1 METIYLLDKVMRG
14 VLDVFGPT
22 VEFLTPPSEA
32 DAVYCVMKGTV
43 PPGVSVPIH
52 SHPDDE
58 SFFILS
64 GAIQILTQQGHGFE
78 WLDVKAGRLVHV
90 PGGEKHSWR
99 NISSEPA
106 VGMIVTT
113 SRLGRF
119 FQEVGRPIAPGVPPS
134 PPTPDDI
141 QHFTRIA
148 AKYHHWLGS
157 ATENAAVGIS
167 LFE

>member
-1 METIYLLDKVMRG
+1 MGTIYHFNEGMHG
-14 VLDVFGPT
+14 VLDVLGPT
-22 VEFLTPPSEA
+22 VEFLTLPSES
-32 DAVYCVMKGTV
+32 DSDYCVMKGTV
-43 PPGVSVPIH
+43 PPGVSVPLH

-64 GAIQILTQQGHGFE
+64 GAIQVLTQRGDSFE
-78 WLDVKAGRLVHV
+78 WLDVKSGGFVHV
-90 PGGEKHSWR
+90 PGGAKHAWR
-99 NISSEPA
+99 NTSKDPA
-106 VGMIVTT
+106 VGLIVTT

-119 FQEVGRPIAPGVPPS
+119 FQEVGRPIAPGVPPP

-148 AKYHHWLGS
+148 AEYGHWLGS